1 MKSTFHYR
9 QDLKSSEFGT
19 LLYDIIPSGIYKTP
33 QLTVTNN
40 HIVMTGGTFLLKD
53 NTDNMNFIIRVSYE
67 DNETLES
74 LDTVPASVTTPY
86 YIYLVFTYNP
96 AMEVAPTLRA
106 GTSLPDSGTEYVLL
120 GRLLS
125 NNVIDTT
132 TNDKRGGG
140 YSYPNPIISSLTFTP
155 VDNTRGTLDVVFNGY
170 CQNNNTLSL
179 IDSFHQENV
188 AISAG
193 YALYIDQTGKPALM
207 NYNPSNAYPSM
218 GRTILAYKAPGATFF
233 TVQNYVNRAEITA
246 DSLFLASASL
256 TSNETVLDSI
266 YTDSSTSNAQ
276 GAILSKV
283 VQRLVVEV
291 QKLRDEVGPSTGVV
305 SGKTLYDRVKAEEN
319 ATTQAKTSITTGT
332 LTVNTSTTL
341 KGTITFTNANVNFNN
356 SDFGSRTNPI
366 SNLYVTNVLYAQDVQ
381 LLSN

>member
-96 AMEVAPTLRA
+96 AMEVAPTLRVGA
-106 GTSLPDSGTEYVLL
+106 SLPDSGTEYVFL

-155 VDNTRGTLDVVFNGY
+155 VDKTQGTLDVVFNGY
-170 CQNNNTLSL
+170 CQNNSTLSL
-179 IDSFHQENV
+179 INSFHQENV

-207 NYNPSNAYPSM
+207 NYNPSSAYPSM
-218 GRTILAYKAPGATFF
+218 GRTILAYKAPGATLF

-283 VQRLVVEV
+283 IQRLVVEV
-291 QKLRDEVGPSTGVV
+291 QALRDELNTLRSNHESLNSKVTNMSSSFTTGNLTVT
-305 SGKTLYDRVKAEEN
+305 GKATFTGANADFSN
-319 ATTQAKTSITTGT
+319 ATVTFANSNFGT
-332 LTVNTSTTL
+332 KS
-341 KGTITFTNANVNFNN
+341 
-356 SDFGSRTNPI
+356 NPL
-366 SNLYVTNVLYAQDVQ
+366 SSLYVENVLYATSLQYFGA
-381 LLSN
+381 

>member
-33 QLTVTNN
+33 QLTVTNS

-67 DNETLES
+67 NNETLES
-74 LDTVPASVTTPY
+74 LDTVPDSVTTPY

-96 AMEVAPTLRA
+96 AMEVAPTLRVGA
-106 GTSLPDSGTEYVLL
+106 SLPESGTEYVLL

-155 VDNTRGTLDVVFNGY
+155 VDNTQGTLDVVFNGY
-170 CQNNNTLSL
+170 CQNNSTLSL
-179 IDSFHQENV
+179 INSFHQENV

-207 NYNPSNAYPSM
+207 DYNPSSAYPSM
-218 GRTILAYKAPGATFF
+218 GRTILAYKAPGATLF

-246 DSLFLASASL
+246 DSLFLASATL

-283 VQRLVVEV
+283 VQRLVTEV
-291 QKLRDEVGPSTGVV
+291 QALRDELNTLRSNHESLNSKVTNMSSSFTTGNLTVTSKATFTGVNADF
-305 SGKTLYDRVKAEEN
+305 SN
-319 ATTQAKTSITTGT
+319 AT
-332 LTVNTSTTL
+332 V
-341 KGTITFTNANVNFNN
+341 TFTNSNFGTK
-356 SDFGSRTNPI
+356 SNPL
-366 SNLYVTNVLYAQDVQ
+366 SSLYVENVLYATSLQYFGA
-381 LLSN
+381 